1 MTIAAE
7 LLEEMETVSK
17 RFRLSTDQL
26 AELEADPKAEEIT
39 VTWQRITGRPPSLLV
54 TAPAGE
60 DCWAVPIPH
69 RPDWLMKLILKN
81 APAWWLK

>member
-1 MTIAAE
+1 MTAE
-7 LLEEMETVSK
+7 LLEELETTIK
-17 RFRLSTDQL
+17 RFRVTPDQA
-26 AELEADPKAEEIT
+26 AELNAEAEEIT
-39 VTWQRITGRPPSLLV
+39 VTWQRITSRPPSLLV

-60 DCWAVPIPH
+60 DCWAMPIPH